1 MQQSQPVGPTGV
13 PTTPG
18 KQFNAGPFKN
28 DVIKLMKVGNK
39 CFCNM
44 CFMGR
49 LSLYLVFDY
58 TTTVTKYERICPLA

>member
-13 PTTPG
+13 PTAPG
-18 KQFNAGPFKN
+18 KFYVGPFKN

-39 CFCNM
+39 CICNV

-49 LSLYLVFDY
+49 LSHYLVFDY